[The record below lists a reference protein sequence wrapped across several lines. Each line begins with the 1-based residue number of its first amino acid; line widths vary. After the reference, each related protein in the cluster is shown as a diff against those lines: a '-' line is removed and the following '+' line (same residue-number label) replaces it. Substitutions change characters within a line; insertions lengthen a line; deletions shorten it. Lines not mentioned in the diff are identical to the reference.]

1 MHKFKVKKKNRILKY
16 EKSEQKKNIL
26 PTISSQ
32 DISKKPTASFEGVLE
47 RNTWEK
53 SFSKSCAFLQNTTLA
68 VRIHTFPSRG

>member
-1 MHKFKVKKKNRILKY
+1 MHKFKVKKPEFLSMRRV
-16 EKSEQKKNIL
+16 SKKKKIL

-47 RNTWEK
+47 KNTWEK
-53 SFSKSCAFLQNTTLA
+53 SFSQSCAFLQNTTLA